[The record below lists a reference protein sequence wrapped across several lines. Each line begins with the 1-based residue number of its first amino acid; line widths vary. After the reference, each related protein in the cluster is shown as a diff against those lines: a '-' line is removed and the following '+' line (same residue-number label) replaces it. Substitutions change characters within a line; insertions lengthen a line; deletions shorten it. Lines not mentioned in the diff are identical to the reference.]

1 MKQLF
6 LYKDSSAKNRWNILD
21 CWQFTSPISNYSGT
35 YVLDDVTIKNE
46 TFKIFLSSQV
56 SNNQGD
62 SPDIDEDI
70 QGSRFAIQDPSDEPL
85 ILYTES
91 GTRIEIT
98 HTVSNGTGYVRIKA
112 PSLFD
117 GENYIPSSV
126 SAIPNICS
134 RQYDPTSQKPF
145 LAAFYSEQMIGRDPV
160 DNARVWPEQGFG
172 TVYILNIV
180 LINTTSGTWDSG
192 FANTGV
198 ISENILTMS
207 ANGDDK
213 PYKPTDNKRA
223 GGRGI
228 GEYHGAT
235 NGERPNVADR
245 NGVTTFGGS
254 GQGLTWYRLPSV
266 SRLHDI
272 LGYAYGL
279 GSTKDNSYVR
289 ASLISA
295 YILPTLTIKTR
306 IISGVRIADRTYN
319 SFAPTDLPE
328 VLDVE
333 HISEARECSYD
344 MEEIDGYGDFLDFTK
359 TKFTLFLP
367 FVGSVNI
374 DTSAFQWG
382 TLTVRY
388 IIDVYNGNIVYWV
401 YTKCIDSKTDQLYG
415 TYSGNC
421 AIQIP
426 LTGVAENGSVL
437 GKITN
442 TVSNLAVGAA
452 SIAAGNPLGVLG
464 AAQGMINSLTP
475 SYSVDRAG
483 AVDTSG
489 AALDGWR
496 ISLKISM
503 PQELQE
509 GTSTLIGRP
518 SFFMETVE
526 KLPAGKHIC
535 QGVRVDGIQDATDG
549 EKQKIKQILEG
560 GFYR

>member
-1 MKQLF
+1 MEKLF

-21 CWQFTSPISNYSGT
+21 CWQFTTPISNFSGT
-35 YVLDDVTIKNE
+35 YALNEVTINNE
-46 TFKIFLSSQV
+46 TFKIFLTSQV
-56 SNNQGD
+56 SDTEGD
-62 SPDIDEDI
+62 SPGIDADIT
-70 QGSRFAIQDPSDEPL
+70 GSRFAIPDPRNESFV
-85 ILYTES
+85 LYTES
-91 GTRIEIT
+91 GTKIEIT
-98 HTVSNGTGYVRIKA
+98 HTVSGGTGYVRIKS

-117 GENYIPSSV
+117 GENYIPSSSLAV
-126 SAIPNICS
+126 PYICS
-134 RQYDPTSQKPF
+134 KQYDPSTQKPF
-145 LAAFYSEQMIGRDPV
+145 LAAFYSEQMIGRDSS
-160 DNARVWPEQGFG
+160 DNSRVWPEQGYG
-172 TVYILNIV
+172 KVYILNIV
-180 LINTTSGTWDSG
+180 LINTTSGTWDMG
-192 FANTGV
+192 FGDTGV
-198 ISENILTMS
+198 ISQNILTMS
-207 ANGDDK
+207 ANGDNK
-213 PYKPTDNKRA
+213 PYKPTNNKRV

-228 GEYHGAT
+228 GEYHGIT
-235 NGERPNVADR
+235 DGERPDVADR

-289 ASLISA
+289 ASIISA
-295 YILPTLTIKTR
+295 YLLPTLTINTR
-306 IISGVRIADRTYN
+306 VIAGVRIADRTYN
-319 SFAPTDLPE
+319 SFVPTDLPE
-328 VLDVE
+328 VLDVD

-344 MEEIDGYGDFLDFTK
+344 MEELDGYGDFLDFTR

-382 TLTVRY
+382 TLKVRY

-401 YTKCIDSKTDQLYG
+401 YTKCVDCEKDQLYG

-426 LTGVAENGSVL
+426 ITGVGENGSML

-452 SIAAGNPLGVLG
+452 SIAAGNPIGVLG

-483 AVDTSG
+483 SVDTSG

-509 GTSTLIGRP
+509 GTSNLIGRP
-518 SFFMETVE
+518 SYFMEKV
-526 KLPAGKHIC
+526 KNLPAGKHIC